1 MLANIEFGFVS
12 NLIPPFVRNLPPL
25 FYLAYFRCLER
36 YWPGPS
42 SAARETSWLQGF
54 ISDVKSMKERVGVS
68 LHKGLGDLFSPALLC
83 AKSVNLELCR
93 CKIKIHQTNP
103 SLMYQLKTVL
113 AFNLDCHSLH
123 STKAAVKSFNK
134 WCVPRKTS
142 KSEPSGLTV
151 LPWFLIFSSQGNP
164 GWMTWVGS
172 TRIALKTRNS
182 TIRLTSAET
191 WSHEVVSWSFGVSKK
206 LKCHEVIKFL
216 MNFVKIDVNWCQCK
230 ILRTTPVCCKIC
242 KSLGRVVIRPQF
254 EKPC

>member
-12 NLIPPFVRNLPPL
+12 NLIPAFVWNLPPL

-54 ISDVKSMKERVGVS
+54 ISDMVKSIEGTSWSFSQRVGRSFFACFIVCQIGQIGTVP
-68 LHKGLGDLFSPALLC
+68 LQ
-83 AKSVNLELCR
+83 N
-93 CKIKIHQTNP
+93 QNP
-103 SLMYQLKTVL
+103 PKKFFFMYQLKTIL

-142 KSEPSGLTV
+142 KSELSGLTG
-151 LPWFLIFSSQGNP
+151 LTLIFPSQGNP

-216 MNFVKIDVNWCQCK
+216 MNFAKIDVNWCQCK